1 MKAQTGVIKKLV
13 RKETKTSGAKEMA
26 FIPKVT
32 GKVLK
37 TFMTDSMTSRV
48 AGKTTSR
55 IVSRKPLKE
64 TILTQR
70 KPKTGRSST
79 KQKEE

>member
-1 MKAQTGVIKKLV
+1 MQAQSGIIKKLV
-13 RKETKTSGAKEMA
+13 QKETKTSGVKVTA
-26 FIPKVT
+26 FVPKVT
-32 GKVLK
+32 GKVRK
-37 TFMTDSMTSRV
+37 TFMTDLMTTRGVS
-48 AGKTTSR
+48 KTTAR

-70 KPKTGRSST
+70 KPRTGRSSK